1 MVTLVDDT
9 EGCLRDSVG
18 VYDLVIVTFFNV
30 GDLKVKSLEVEA
42 LVLDLERGLEVEEGF
57 LDLGVMSNSGQEG
70 AE

>member
-1 MVTLVDDT
+1 MVTVVDDA

-30 GDLKVKSLEVEA
+30 GDLNVKSLEVEA
-42 LVLDLERGLEVEEGF
+42 LSLDLERGLEVEEGF